1 MPVAPEAVLHDQ
13 EGRSVLRFER
23 TLSHE
28 PERVWRALTERGELT
43 GWHPTPFEMEPEVG
57 GTVRYVP
64 GDEAP
69 DAPEMP
75 DGEVTEYDPPRV
87 LAYTWGEDRLRWELR
102 PDNEG
107 CVLVLTHTF
116 DDHFKAARD
125 AAGWHVCL
133 DALEAAL
140 QGDANSRDVMSGPE
154 KAWVDLNTAYEQRFG
169 IPHDKAT
176 PPPEV

>member
-1 MPVAPEAVLHDQ
+1 MPIAPEAILQDQ

-23 TLSHE
+23 TLSHP
-28 PERVWRALTERGELT
+28 PERVWRALTDRSELG
-43 GWHPTPFEMEPEVG
+43 GWHPTPFELEPEVG
-57 GTVRYVP
+57 GTVRYASAGEVS
-64 GDEAP
+64 

-75 DGEVTEYDPPRV
+75 DGKVTEYDPPRV
-87 LAYTWGEDRLRWELR
+87 LAYTWGDDDLRWLLV
-102 PDNEG
+102 PHDDG
-107 CVLVLTHTF
+107 CQLVLTHTF
-116 DDHFKAARD
+116 DDRFKAARD

-140 QGDANSRDVMSGPE
+140 WGDPDSREVMSGPE
-154 KAWVDLNTAYEQRFG
+154 KAWVGLNTAYEERFG